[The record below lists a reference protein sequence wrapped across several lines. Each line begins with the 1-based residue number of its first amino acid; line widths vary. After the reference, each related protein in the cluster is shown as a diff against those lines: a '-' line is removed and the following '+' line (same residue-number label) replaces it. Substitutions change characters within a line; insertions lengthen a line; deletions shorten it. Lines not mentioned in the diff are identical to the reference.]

1 MEEADGRRL
10 DTPLCDSRQRLSP
23 IFLSATSALKIYFR
37 LTSSVSRDNI
47 DSPFPFIV
55 EFKGQYYDRTPRHLI
70 LLVLYA
76 FKGDFDMF
84 LFISLHAPKITS
96 TIEHNITH

>member
-1 MEEADGRRL
+1 MLTLLLLLLLSSRDRCHGDVVMEEADGRRL

-37 LTSSVSRDNI
+37 LTSSVSRDNS

-55 EFKGQYYDRTPRHLI
+55 EFKGQYYDKNRI
-70 LLVLYA
+70 
-76 FKGDFDMF
+76 
-84 LFISLHAPKITS
+84 I
-96 TIEHNITH
+96 